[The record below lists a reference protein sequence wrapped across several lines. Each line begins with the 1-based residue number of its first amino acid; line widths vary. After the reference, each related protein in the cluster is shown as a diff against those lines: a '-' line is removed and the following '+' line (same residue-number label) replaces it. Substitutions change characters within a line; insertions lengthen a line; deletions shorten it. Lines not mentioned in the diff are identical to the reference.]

1 MRSMLRG
8 NRDLIKA
15 MNRNLL
21 LNILRREGSVSRT
34 QLTDISGLSVGAVS
48 QITTELLENNW
59 VLEIGEGDYTGGRR
73 QTLLRL
79 NPTAGYALGL
89 KVMENRLVCAVT
101 DFAAK
106 VLHYHEQPF
115 VSDHD
120 PRQITDAIAKIINDT
135 IEGSNLPR
143 SAVLGVGIGLA
154 GVVDPHEGV
163 VDYSPFFGWR
173 NVPLGQMLEATLGL
187 PVSIENDVNTLT
199 LSEYLFGAGRH
210 QQNFVVVTIGR
221 GIGMGM
227 VINGQ
232 LYQGARGGA
241 GELGHIIL
249 DLGRARSGTSES
261 GSLETLAA
269 DASLLSGGA
278 QTFAN
283 VAAVVQAAEG
293 GDTQADAALVRS
305 GEYMGV
311 ALATVINILAPSL
324 LIVSGEGVTAGERRL
339 QPMFEAMRRYTFDGL
354 LEHVEILVEAA
365 DDMTWARGAASL
377 VMNRVFA
384 SPLIMPEAAR

>member
-1 MRSMLRG
+1 MRSLLRG

-21 LNILRREGSVSRT
+21 LNILRREGSLSRT

-48 QITTELLENNW
+48 QITTELIDNNW
-59 VLEIGEGDYTGGRR
+59 VLEVGEGDYTGGRR

-101 DFAAK
+101 DFAGKA
-106 VLHYHEQPF
+106 LHYHEQPF

-120 PRQITDAIAKIINDT
+120 PRQITDAIATIINDT
-135 IEGSNLPR
+135 ISGSNLPR
-143 SAVLGVGIGLA
+143 SAVLGVGVGLA
-154 GVVDPHEGV
+154 GVVNPHEGV

-173 NVPLGQMLEATLGL
+173 NVPLAAMLETALGL

-241 GELGHIIL
+241 GELGHITL
-249 DLGRARSGTSES
+249 DLDRARAGTPER

-269 DASLLSGGA
+269 DASLLDGGV

-283 VAAVVQAAEG
+283 VAAVVQAADG
-293 GDTQADAALVRS
+293 GDAQATAALARS

-324 LIVSGEGVTAGERRL
+324 LIISGEGVTAGERRL
-339 QPMFEAMRRYTFDGL
+339 QPMFDAMRRYTFNGL
-354 LEHVEILVEAA
+354 LEHVEIVVEAA
-365 DDMTWARGAASL
+365 DDQTWARGAASL
-377 VMNRVFA
+377 VINRVFA
-384 SPLIMPEAAR
+384 SPLVLPEAAR